1 MDRKYIVVF
10 LLLFSSSIMLG
21 LALKNVADDAL
32 VIGYVV
38 GGLFLMGALYG
49 IVTQKEE
56 QPEK

>member
-21 LALKNVADDAL
+21 LALKNVVDSAL

-38 GGLFLMGALYG
+38 GGFFLMSALYC
-49 IVTQKEE
+49 ILK
-56 QPEK
+56 QPEKQK